1 MTMKEQE
8 PFIATPEVLLDC
20 LVYWNAIFSLSVLA
34 ATGGALTSVVVEEM
48 LSEAHEG
55 ETSPLG
61 PIALTA
67 GFAVFALISVYVG

>member
-1 MTMKEQE
+1 MSFAV
-8 PFIATPEVLLDC
+8 PIIVGATLGYFALRDAPEV
-20 LVYWNAIFSLSVLA
+20 VTLSVLA